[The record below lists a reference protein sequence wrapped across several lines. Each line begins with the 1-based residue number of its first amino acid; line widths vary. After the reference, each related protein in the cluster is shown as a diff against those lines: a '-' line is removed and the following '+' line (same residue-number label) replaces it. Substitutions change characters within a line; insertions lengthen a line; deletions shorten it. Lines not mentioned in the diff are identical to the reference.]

1 MRLSVSLPPALA
13 ADLDRMVA
21 ARGLP
26 SRSSAVA
33 EMVRMQ
39 LTRHHATLG
48 CERMA
53 GTITLVY
60 DNSGANVRAR
70 VMQIQQRYVK
80 ETITSQHAFLEDDHS
95 LEVLLVQG
103 PGETLRALCDELAAC
118 RGVEQA
124 DLTLTAALLPPL
136 H

>member
-1 MRLSVSLPPALA
+1 VRLSVSLPPTLA
-13 ADLDRMVA
+13 SDLDGMVA

-26 SRSSAVA
+26 SRSAAVA

-39 LTRHHATLG
+39 LARHHAALG
-48 CERMA
+48 SERMA

-60 DNSGANVRAR
+60 DNSGTNVRGR
-70 VMQIQQRYVK
+70 VMRIQRRYLK

-103 PGETLRALCDELAAC
+103 PGGTLRALCDELLGC